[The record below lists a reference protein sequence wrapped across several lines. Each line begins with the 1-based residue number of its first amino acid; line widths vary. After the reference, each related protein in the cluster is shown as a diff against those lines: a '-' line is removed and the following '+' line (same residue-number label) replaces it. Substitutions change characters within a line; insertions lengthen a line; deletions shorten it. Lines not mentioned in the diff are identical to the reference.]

1 MSEPE
6 LVVLPSAAALG
17 SDVAARVGTALTLV
31 QQQRDRAALALTAGS
46 IMEQVWAELIKLLD
60 QMADIM
66 GDELVSPADFLAIL
80 ESVLEQFDLAQS
92 TVSQHLKVLVDAG
105 LVRFSSERQRSCYC
119 VDREALNGLVRAVN
133 ALFDQEAAPPED
145 VHGGR

>member
-1 MSEPE
+1 MNDSPHDRR
-6 LVVLPSAAALG
+6 PLG
-17 SDVAARVGTALTLV
+17 D
-31 QQQRDRAALALTAGS
+31 AALAFAALS
-46 IMEQVWAELIKLLD
+46 HPVRMK
-60 QMADIM
+60 
-66 GDELVSPADFLAIL
+66 IL
-80 ESVLEQFDLAQS
+80 QHLHRTDTCCCKEVVEQFDMAQS